1 MKTAVFVVF
10 ELGAKLDGLIKS
22 LSDKGYNGVII
33 PSSSFSSSLLTGNE
47 DEPTTMNLTDLS
59 SKVSHGNPT
68 FMTLVEEKNLL
79 KVKSIINEY
88 TEHFHKIKGGMF
100 GVPLVFFEGSF

>member
-22 LSDKGYNGVII
+22 LSDKGYNGAII

-47 DEPTTMNLTDLS
+47 DEPMTMNLTDLS

-68 FMTLVEEKNLL
+68 FMTLVEEKNLPE
-79 KVKSIINEY
+79 VKSIINEY
-88 TEHFHKIKGGMF
+88 TDHFRRIKGGMF
-100 GVPLVFFEGSF
+100 GVPLDFFEGSF